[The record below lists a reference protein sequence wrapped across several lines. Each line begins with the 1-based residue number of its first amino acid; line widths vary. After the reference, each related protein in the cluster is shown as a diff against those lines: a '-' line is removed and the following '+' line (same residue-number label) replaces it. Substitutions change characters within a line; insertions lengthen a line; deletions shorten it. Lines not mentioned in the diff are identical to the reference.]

1 MSFTVSVVITTFNRP
16 QELEEALDGVYAQI
30 SKPKE
35 VIVVNDASSLPY
47 DDIKAKFSRY
57 ENFQYYLLETSS
69 GANKA
74 RNLGVER
81 ATGDIIAF
89 LDDDDVWMPDYL
101 LEHISAYEQGADAVV
116 SGYQNLGK
124 EDEVYVQD
132 SPRVE
137 ASVLRTG
144 NQYCGMSGF
153 SMKRELALKER
164 FDESLP
170 NGQDWDMYVR
180 LLQNGYNLVNIP
192 KAVFYY
198 RFQNMD
204 GIGAKVAKMT
214 PEQAIVRLRSAD
226 KHREFLG
233 DEFYRRRVA
242 AQLLVYLPLKRQKYK
257 WLMASVQRAGLFI
270 TCQHLLAVTK
280 KKWRAA
286 RLQRAGAARRKL
298 A

>member
-16 QELEEALDGVYAQI
+16 KELIEALDGVYTQI
-30 SKPKE
+30 SQPKE

-47 DDIKAKFSRY
+47 DEVKQRFS
-57 ENFQYYLLETSS
+57 EQDNFQYIYLETSS

-74 RNLGVER
+74 RNIGVEQ

-89 LDDDDVWMPDYL
+89 LDDDDIWMPDYL
-101 LEHISAYEQGADAVV
+101 LEHVTAYEQGADAVV

-124 EDEVYVQD
+124 EDEVFVQSSD
-132 SPRVE
+132 IVD
-137 ASVLRTG
+137 ANILKTG

-180 LLQNGYNLVNIP
+180 LLQNGYSLRNIP
-192 KAVFYY
+192 KAIFYY

-204 GIGAKVAKMT
+204 GIGAKVARMT
-214 PEQAIVRLRSAD
+214 PEEAIVRLRSAD
-226 KHREFLG
+226 KHRAFLG

-242 AQLLVYLPLKRQKYK
+242 AQLLVYLPLKRQKMK
-257 WLMASVQRAGLFI
+257 WVMTSIQRAGLLI
-270 TCQHLLAVTK
+270 TVQHIYGVALK
-280 KKWRAA
+280 KFRERQVGQAKAQRRRAA
-286 RLQRAGAARRKL
+286 
-298 A
+298 

>member
-16 QELEEALDGVYAQI
+16 AELKEALDGVFTQI
-30 SKPKE
+30 EQPKE

-47 DDIKAKFSRY
+47 EDIISEYEQRPEFVYKFLS
-57 ENFQYYLLETSS
+57 TSS

-74 RNLGVER
+74 RNIGVE
-81 ATGDIIAF
+81 AASGDIIAF
-89 LDDDDVWMPDYL
+89 LDDDDIWMPDYL
-101 LEHISAYEQGADAVV
+101 LEHIKAYENGADAVV
-116 SGYQNLGK
+116 SGYQNLGS
-124 EDEVYVQD
+124 ERDVYVQPTEIVD
-132 SPRVE
+132 E
-137 ASVLRTG
+137 NVLRTG

-180 LLQNGYNLVNIP
+180 LHQAGYKLMNIP
-192 KAVFYY
+192 KAIFYY

-214 PEQAIVRLRSAD
+214 PEEAVIRLRSAD
-226 KHREFLG
+226 KHRTFLG

-242 AQLLVYLPLKRQKYK
+242 AQLLVYLPLKKHKLK
-257 WLMASVQRAGLFI
+257 WVLKSVHLAGLKVTLSHLFKVTTKKMRQRASS
-270 TCQHLLAVTK
+270 
-280 KKWRAA
+280 
-286 RLQRAGAARRKL
+286 
-298 A
+298 

>member
-16 QELEEALDGVYAQI
+16 KELIEALDGVYTQI
-30 SKPKE
+30 SQPKE

-47 DDIKAKFSRY
+47 DEVKQRFS
-57 ENFQYYLLETSS
+57 EQDNFQYIYLETSS

-74 RNLGVER
+74 RNIGVEQ

-89 LDDDDVWMPDYL
+89 LDDDDIWMPDYL
-101 LEHISAYEQGADAVV
+101 LEHVTAYEQGADAVV

-124 EDEVYVQD
+124 EDEIFVQSSD
-132 SPRVE
+132 IVD
-137 ASVLRTG
+137 ANILKTG

-180 LLQNGYNLVNIP
+180 LLQNGYSLRNIP
-192 KAVFYY
+192 KAIFYY

-204 GIGAKVAKMT
+204 GIGAKVARMT
-214 PEQAIVRLRSAD
+214 PEEAIVRLRSAD
-226 KHREFLG
+226 KHRAFLG

-242 AQLLVYLPLKRQKYK
+242 AQLLVYLPLKRQKMK
-257 WLMASVQRAGLFI
+257 WVMTSIQRAGLLI
-270 TCQHLLAVTK
+270 TVQHIYGVALK
-280 KKWRAA
+280 KFRERQVGQAKAQRRRAA
-286 RLQRAGAARRKL
+286 
-298 A
+298 

>member
-16 QELEEALDGVYAQI
+16 AELKEALDGVFSQIAQ
-30 SKPKE
+30 PKE

-47 DDIKAKFSRY
+47 EDIISEYERKPEFVYKFLS
-57 ENFQYYLLETSS
+57 TSS

-74 RNLGVER
+74 RNIGVDT

-89 LDDDDVWMPDYL
+89 LDDDDIWMPDYL
-101 LEHISAYEQGADAVV
+101 KEHIKAYENGADAVV
-116 SGYQNLGK
+116 SGYQNLGS
-124 EDEVYVQD
+124 EDDIYVQPKEIVD
-132 SPRVE
+132 E
-137 ASVLRTG
+137 DVLRTG

-180 LLQNGYNLVNIP
+180 LHQAGYKLMNIP
-192 KAVFYY
+192 KAIFYY

-214 PEQAIVRLRSAD
+214 PDEAVIRLRSAD
-226 KHREFLG
+226 KHRQFLG
-233 DEFYRRRVA
+233 DELYRRRVA
-242 AQLLVYLPLKRQKYK
+242 AQLLVYLPLKKHKLK
-257 WLMASVQRAGLFI
+257 WVIKSVHLAGLKVTI
-270 TCQHLLAVTK
+270 SHLLRVTTK
-280 KKWRAA
+280 KVR
-286 RLQRAGAARRKL
+286 QRVFS
-298 A
+298 

>member
-16 QELEEALDGVYAQI
+16 KELIEALDGVYAQI
-30 SKPKE
+30 SQPKE

-47 DDIKAKFSRY
+47 DDVKQRFS
-57 ENFQYYLLETSS
+57 EHDNFQYIYLETSS

-74 RNLGVER
+74 RNVGVEQ

-89 LDDDDVWMPDYL
+89 LDDDDIWMPDYL
-101 LEHISAYEQGADAVV
+101 LEHITAYEQGADAVV

-124 EDEVYVQD
+124 EDEVYVQSSD
-132 SPRVE
+132 VVD
-137 ASVLRTG
+137 AGVLRTG

-153 SMKRELALKER
+153 SMKRELALQER

-180 LLQNGYNLVNIP
+180 LLQNGYSLRNIP
-192 KAVFYY
+192 KAIFYY

-214 PEQAIVRLRSAD
+214 PEEAIVRLRSAD
-226 KHREFLG
+226 KHRAFLG

-242 AQLLVYLPLKRQKYK
+242 AQLLVYLPLKRQKLK
-257 WLMASVQRAGLFI
+257 WLMASVQRAGVI
-270 TCQHLLAVTK
+270 VTVQHIYGVAIK
-280 KKWRAA
+280 KFKTRQLEQARAQRRRAA
-286 RLQRAGAARRKL
+286 
-298 A
+298 

>member
-16 QELEEALDGVYAQI
+16 KELIEALDGVYTQI
-30 SKPKE
+30 SQPKE

-47 DDIKAKFSRY
+47 DEVKQRFS
-57 ENFQYYLLETSS
+57 EQDNFQYIYLETSS

-74 RNLGVER
+74 RNIGVEQ

-89 LDDDDVWMPDYL
+89 LDDDDIWMPDYL
-101 LEHISAYEQGADAVV
+101 LEHLTAYEQGADAVV

-124 EDEVYVQD
+124 EDEVFVQHSD
-132 SPRVE
+132 IVD
-137 ASVLRTG
+137 ANILKTG

-180 LLQNGYNLVNIP
+180 LLQNGYSLRNIP
-192 KAVFYY
+192 KAIFYY

-204 GIGAKVAKMT
+204 GIGAKVARMT
-214 PEQAIVRLRSAD
+214 PEEAIVRLRSAD
-226 KHREFLG
+226 KHRAFLG

-242 AQLLVYLPLKRQKYK
+242 AQLLVYLPLKRQKMK
-257 WLMASVQRAGLFI
+257 WVMTSIQRAGLSI
-270 TCQHLLAVTK
+270 TVQHIYGVALK
-280 KKWRAA
+280 KFRERQVEQAKAQRRRAA
-286 RLQRAGAARRKL
+286 
-298 A
+298 